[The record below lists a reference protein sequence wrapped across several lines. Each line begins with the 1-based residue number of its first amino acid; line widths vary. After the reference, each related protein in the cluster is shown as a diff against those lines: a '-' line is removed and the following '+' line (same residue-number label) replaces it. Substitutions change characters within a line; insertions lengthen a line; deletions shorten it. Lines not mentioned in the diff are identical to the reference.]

1 MGAGSGGAVKSKMLC
16 YAHMTTTLETAIE
29 QAKVLPD
36 ARQQELAE
44 IILMLLG
51 EDGKMSVIAF

>member
-1 MGAGSGGAVKSKMLC
+1 MLC
-16 YAHMTTTLETAIE
+16 YVDMTTTLETAIE

-36 ARQQELAE
+36 ERQQELAE

-51 EDGKMSVIAF
+51 HDGQMPVIAF

>member
-1 MGAGSGGAVKSKMLC
+1 MDGATASKLLC

-51 EDGKMSVIAF
+51 EDGKMPVIAF

>member
-1 MGAGSGGAVKSKMLC
+1 MLC
-16 YAHMTTTLETAIE
+16 YVDMMTTLETAIE

-44 IILMLLG
+44 IILTLLG
-51 EDGKMSVIAF
+51 QDSQIRVIAF

>member
-1 MGAGSGGAVKSKMLC
+1 MGSGSDGATASKLLC

-51 EDGKMSVIAF
+51 QDGQMPVITF